1 MLCCTLVECSSLYVM
16 PSGTRHAQLLRFFL
30 LCLVHFPT
38 AIPLR
43 LHHIFSH
50 SLTHSLTH
58 PPTHSLTHSLTHSQL
73 ELKFSTNTPS
83 NLPSPPLLPG
93 EVIQIQQHRVVCTDV
108 FSEPAVGAVYIT
120 NYRIIFSGNL
130 ISVQCMLWEES
141 GECGREREGWR
152 ERGEGG
158 KERGREGGRKGG
170 GEKKGGGQK
179 CN

>member
-1 MLCCTLVECSSLYVM
+1 MFFTVCDAQWYTSCTTLEVFSLVSC
-16 PSGTRHAQLLRFFL
+16 
-30 LCLVHFPT
+30 
-38 AIPLR
+38 PLPYCYTSAPPP
-43 LHHIFSH
+43 HILP
-50 SLTHSLTH
+50 LTHSLTH
-58 PPTHSLTHSLTHSQL
+58 PPTHPPTHPLTHPLTHSLTHSQL

-108 FSEPAVGAVYIT
+108 FSEPAVGAVYVT

-141 GECGREREGWR
+141 GECGREREEWR
-152 ERGEGG
+152 KRGEGG

-170 GEKKGGGQK
+170 GERNGGQK
-179 CN
+179 CD